1 MKSFLVRMLCAR
13 TGVCRG
19 RSNLLVVKDML
30 LLKHFRARNVA
41 MDILFSRTEKIGEK
55 GVSSEDAQSVG
66 QDVEN
71 SRSPVNKKHNKRQPG
86 RSVKSCQTELWS
98 DRDDDRWPRVGVD
111 EETAKF

>member
-1 MKSFLVRMLCAR
+1 
-13 TGVCRG
+13 
-19 RSNLLVVKDML
+19 ML